1 MGLCSFVSL
10 WKICLYWF
18 IPNCTQ
24 NHVIT
29 YTNKHFTVLVK
40 ATLTRWNQRRPWQK
54 KSCTTQLLVIMIL
67 FIWVRWGLFTVII
80 KLLNMQHVAYKFVRL
95 LDCKTVISILKITVC
110 KLVLEGWHRCLFN
123 ADKHYTFS
131 EPITDIVVVKYTF
144 SQGPKQSSCCIV

>member
-10 WKICLYWF
+10 WKIYPCWF

-40 ATLTRWNQRRPWQK
+40 AMLTRWNQRRPWQK

-67 FIWVRWGLFTVII
+67 FIWVRWGFVTVII
-80 KLLNMQHVAYKFVRL
+80 KLL

-110 KLVLEGWHRCLFN
+110 ELALEGWHRCLFN
-123 ADKHYTFS
+123 AEKPYIFS